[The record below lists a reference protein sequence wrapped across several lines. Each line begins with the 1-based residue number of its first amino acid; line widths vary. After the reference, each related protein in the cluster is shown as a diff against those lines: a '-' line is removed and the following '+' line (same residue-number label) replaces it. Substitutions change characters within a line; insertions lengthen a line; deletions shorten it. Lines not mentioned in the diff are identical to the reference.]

1 MNFFLSA
8 LKEYKPLVKFWLIFL
23 FIALLIRTALS
34 ITFLENIDTNF
45 FIGLLYGFRMDTIY
59 FSFFG
64 IIFSIL
70 YALNFIRTSQIFLT
84 SVFLLYIFLE
94 IMTFGFMGE
103 FLTRPN
109 SLFVEHLKNYD
120 EILVMIW
127 KLYTV
132 YIIPLLI
139 LLVIVTYFVYKF
151 VKNSIERGN
160 IKQKVIVLPLIIV
173 LLFVGVRSSLDTS
186 TPNQSFYTFSNNDL
200 NNELANNS
208 AISIVYS
215 IYLFNGEREIL

>member
-1 MNFFLSA
+1 
-8 LKEYKPLVKFWLIFL
+8 
-23 FIALLIRTALS
+23 
-34 ITFLENIDTNF
+34 
-45 FIGLLYGFRMDTIY
+45 
-59 FSFFG
+59 
-64 IIFSIL
+64 
-70 YALNFIRTSQIFLT
+70 
-84 SVFLLYIFLE
+84 
-94 IMTFGFMGE
+94 MTFGFMGE